1 MWPIYILIAMGVL
14 SICGVLLFVADVLHY
29 AFTGK
34 TFLLRKDDG
43 NS

>member
-1 MWPIYILIAMGVL
+1 MWPIYLLVAGGIFALGGVL
-14 SICGVLLFVADVLHY
+14 VFVFDMLRHS
-29 AFTGK
+29 FTGK

>member
-14 SICGVLLFVADVLHY
+14 STCGVLLFVIDMLRY

-34 TFLLRKDDG
+34 TFLLRKDNG
-43 NS
+43 KH